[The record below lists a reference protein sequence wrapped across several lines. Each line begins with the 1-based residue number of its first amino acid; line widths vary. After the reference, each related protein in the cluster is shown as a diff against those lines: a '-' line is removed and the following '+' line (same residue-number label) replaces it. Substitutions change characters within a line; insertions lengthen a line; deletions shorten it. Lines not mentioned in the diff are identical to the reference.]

1 MVWISTKSLISAF
14 NLVYIQGFINSIY
27 NFTQK
32 VESGLFAICLENDL
46 SWRKFEINFFMLIKK

>member
-32 VESGLFAICLENDL
+32 VESGLLAICLENDL